1 MMTWEY
7 RIVHRV
13 IDGEDMFGIHE
24 YFPSVREPVGVGSIT
39 EEPVYPTAESV
50 EDLLD
55 QYTAMV
61 TEAFHKPILEWDD
74 F

>member
-1 MMTWEY
+1 MKWEY

-13 IDGEDMFGIHE
+13 VDGEDMFAIHE
-24 YFPSVREPVGVGSIT
+24 YYQDSIT
-39 EEPVYPTAESV
+39 DEPVYPTAESV

-55 QYTAMV
+55 QYTTMV
-61 TEAFHKPILEWDD
+61 TEAFHKPILEWED